1 MNIVGEGFSPE
12 IISQINQRQK
22 IAGSLNRTNE
32 QLLYLNNRNG
42 WARMVSSVN
51 VTQLGIRNLPYTGDT
66 LAKNFILFNGITS
79 STTGA
84 RAGVWPGT
92 GSSDTYAY
100 GLGGTDFG
108 LKPIPGIN
116 QVTIKTETRGSLK
129 TATISITAH
138 NKQQFDIIDILYM
151 RLGYSILLEWGHSN
165 FFYNNDVYE
174 SNNPFTLADK
184 FLNGTL
190 KYDTHLEE
198 IQKNRINSR
207 GNYDAIVAK
216 VVNFNWNY
224 TKEGTYNITL
234 TLRSM
239 GDVIESLKSN
249 ILLPGGTVNNELSQE
264 PTPKQEDPI
273 KAFAD
278 AHEIGRQFYTAQ
290 QFLATKSSPNLSAT
304 LTTTDNESSGYD
316 DGRSSVIYYKQT
328 YEGEGGQQYYVKF
341 SHFLYILKSK
351 IIPNVDSENVKLLKV
366 NNRVKSNIIYYQSRQ
381 VSCNPGVCNFNI
393 SLGNG
398 AFIFMPGADKYLL
411 NDSGGYKFGGNY
423 YGQLM
428 NIYFNLNYILTQI
441 EALKDN
447 KGKVSIYDLLNS
459 LCKGWNQSTG
469 YVNELEPIINAETNE
484 IIILDQTALPDRDA
498 ILKRLELNTTTAF
511 FDVYGL
517 YFNSP
522 SGTSATS
529 GFIRDI
535 NFNTTIS
542 NALATMITVGA
553 TSNGYVLGEDATA
566 LSRMNSGLED
576 RFKKKIEIP
585 ETSKFIDGD
594 DFESLKNRLEQKTP
608 ETESSDTFQNQ
619 IKKSLEASPSSKN
632 PIEKDYEKVFIAFNT
647 FLKDLS
653 NGDGTK
659 PPKWNQEAITSF
671 TNVQTQLLEYDQFK
685 KTQSEQILTSTSETK
700 NNICSPNIG
709 FLPFDLNITIDGL
722 SGIKVYQKYLIDTAF
737 LPSNYPE
744 TLEFIVK
751 GITHTISNN
760 EWITTLESMAIPKN
774 PFGLKQDTTSQVASN
789 SNIQNISKEN
799 YFRGSISSTVDE
811 TISFLTDVLKGLGIP
826 NPNQYQIQFM
836 KSWRQHEGGKAAFNP
851 LNTTL
856 KTTNS
861 QPYNY
866 VPVRN
871 YPDRQT
877 GLNATIDTLKN
888 GKYTNV
894 INAIKNIQ
902 NENGIS
908 NAMVAVNNSPWGSK
922 FNPPVAKQWRTL
934 NNLIF
939 KSPITKRT

>member
-1 MNIVGEGFSPE
+1 
-12 IISQINQRQK
+12 
-22 IAGSLNRTNE
+22 
-32 QLLYLNNRNG
+32 
-42 WARMVSSVN
+42 
-51 VTQLGIRNLPYTGDT
+51 
-66 LAKNFILFNGITS
+66 
-79 STTGA
+79 
-84 RAGVWPGT
+84 
-92 GSSDTYAY
+92 
-100 GLGGTDFG
+100 
-108 LKPIPGIN
+108 
-116 QVTIKTETRGSLK
+116 
-129 TATISITAH
+129 
-138 NKQQFDIIDILYM
+138 
-151 RLGYSILLEWGHSN
+151 
-165 FFYNNDVYE
+165 
-174 SNNPFTLADK
+174 
-184 FLNGTL
+184 
-190 KYDTHLEE
+190 
-198 IQKNRINSR
+198 
-207 GNYDAIVAK
+207 
-216 VVNFNWNY
+216 
-224 TKEGTYNITL
+224 
-234 TLRSM
+234 
-239 GDVIESLKSN
+239 
-249 ILLPGGTVNNELSQE
+249 
-264 PTPKQEDPI
+264 
-273 KAFAD
+273 
-278 AHEIGRQFYTAQ
+278 
-290 QFLATKSSPNLSAT
+290 
-304 LTTTDNESSGYD
+304 
-316 DGRSSVIYYKQT
+316 
-328 YEGEGGQQYYVKF
+328 
-341 SHFLYILKSK
+341 
-351 IIPNVDSENVKLLKV
+351 
-366 NNRVKSNIIYYQSRQ
+366 
-381 VSCNPGVCNFNI
+381 
-393 SLGNG
+393 
-398 AFIFMPGADKYLL
+398 
-411 NDSGGYKFGGNY
+411 
-423 YGQLM
+423 
-428 NIYFNLNYILTQI
+428 
-441 EALKDN
+441 
-447 KGKVSIYDLLNS
+447 
-459 LCKGWNQSTG
+459 
-469 YVNELEPIINAETNE
+469 
-484 IIILDQTALPDRDA
+484 
-498 ILKRLELNTTTAF
+498 
-511 FDVYGL
+511 
-517 YFNSP
+517 
-522 SGTSATS
+522 
-529 GFIRDI
+529 
-535 NFNTTIS
+535 
-542 NALATMITVGA
+542 MITVGA